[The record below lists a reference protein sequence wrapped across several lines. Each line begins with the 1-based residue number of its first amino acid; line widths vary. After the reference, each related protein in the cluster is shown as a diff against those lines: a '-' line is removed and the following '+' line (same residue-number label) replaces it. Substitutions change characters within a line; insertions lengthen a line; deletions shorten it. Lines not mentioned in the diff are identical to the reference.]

1 MSLPSFIII
10 GAMKSA
16 TTTLQEQ
23 LVRQPGIFMCEPKE
37 PNYFSDDDQYAKGMD
52 WYEGL
57 FANAPENAL
66 LGEASTHYTKIPTH
80 PNSVERIKLALSKVK
95 LIYVMR
101 HPIDRLVSH
110 YIHQWSM
117 GIFHETIDEAVT
129 RHPELVSYGQYA
141 MQLQPYFETF
151 GRDAVLPVFFD
162 RLVSEPQAE
171 LERVCQFIGYNGKA
185 EWKTDLAPSNVSSQR
200 IKRFPLYS
208 IVIETGPAIWV
219 RRAFLPQSLRN
230 WVKSKLT
237 IRNRPKL
244 SDEIQA
250 GLEVTFNQD
259 LEKLG
264 NCLGIELNCKNFK
277 HITSSTNLNWTVR

>member
-1 MSLPSFIII
+1 
-10 GAMKSA
+10 
-16 TTTLQEQ
+16 
-23 LVRQPGIFMCEPKE
+23 
-37 PNYFSDDDQYAKGMD
+37 
-52 WYEGL
+52 
-57 FANAPENAL
+57 
-66 LGEASTHYTKIPTH
+66 
-80 PNSVERIKLALSKVK
+80 
-95 LIYVMR
+95 MR

-117 GIFHETIDEAVT
+117 GIFHETIDEAVA

-141 MQLQPYFETF
+141 MQLQPYLETF

-185 EWKTDLAPSNVSSQR
+185 EWKADLAPSNVSSQR

-208 IVIETGPAIWV
+208 IVIETDPAIWV
-219 RRAFLPQSLRN
+219 RRTFLPQSLRN